1 MMLFSNVRI
10 IWDIFPLLLEL
21 LGMTV
26 MTVNDNQ
33 YPQISSSWEPS
44 V

>member
-21 LGMTV
+21 LV
-26 MTVNDNQ
+26 FDRKFFK
-33 YPQISSSWEPS
+33 
-44 V
+44 